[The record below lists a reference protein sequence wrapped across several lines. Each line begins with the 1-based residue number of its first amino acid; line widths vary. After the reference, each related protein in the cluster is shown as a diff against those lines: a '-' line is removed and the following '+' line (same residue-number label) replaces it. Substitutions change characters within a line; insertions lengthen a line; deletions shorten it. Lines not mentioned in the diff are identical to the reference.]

1 MMNGFV
7 VLLLSALTV
16 FLFIY
21 GLKSSQGGKPGEELL
36 DAVRAGN
43 MQQMMVFINRGVD
56 VNYQDA
62 MGNTALIIATNGGF
76 YTMAERLI
84 AQGAEVNAKN
94 CLGETPLMQGTKQNH
109 DKMVLLLLQNG
120 ADREMKTRQGW
131 NARLIAEALGSGSVQ
146 KLLTQ

>member
-1 MMNGFV
+1 
-7 VLLLSALTV
+7 
-16 FLFIY
+16 
-21 GLKSSQGGKPGEELL
+21 
-36 DAVRAGN
+36 
-43 MQQMMVFINRGVD
+43 
-56 VNYQDA
+56 
-62 MGNTALIIATNGGF
+62 
-76 YTMAERLI
+76 MAERLI